1 MTFVEELRDLINR
14 HSRENGSN
22 TPDYILAKYLNACL
36 IAFNEATTIRDKWYG
51 VHLCPGDSY
60 FLRDKTEVKK

>member
-1 MTFVEELRDLINR
+1 MTFSEELRELINR
-14 HSRENGSN
+14 YSKDGGSN
-22 TPDYILAKYLNACL
+22 TPDFILMEYLIKCL
-36 IAFNEATTIRDKWYG
+36 NSFDEAVSTRDKWYG